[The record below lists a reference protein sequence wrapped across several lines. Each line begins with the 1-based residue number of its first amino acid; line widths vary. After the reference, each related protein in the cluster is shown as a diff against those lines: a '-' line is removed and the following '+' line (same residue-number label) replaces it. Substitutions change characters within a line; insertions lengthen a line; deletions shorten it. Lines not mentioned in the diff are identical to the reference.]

1 MAKGLYI
8 YVYTHIKVYTCIGTE
23 VGNSVGIIAV
33 SYGFEGESILILKS
47 RVGLGIKAEIVVITK
62 VVYRV
67 RDAESL
73 KLVEG
78 RLQACC

>member
-1 MAKGLYI
+1 MTKGLYI
-8 YVYTHIKVYTCIGTE
+8 YVYTHIKVYTYIGTE
-23 VGNSVGIIAV
+23 VGNIVGIIAV

-73 KLVEG
+73 KLVVG